1 MTPAQKRLRE
11 LRDRQSRER
20 GRMAELSLLDELD
33 AETRSELDKI
43 EKGTPDLE
51 RQLRAATVAL
61 GDDDAEARAAAADG
75 DPNPTGE
82 DRERIELR
90 RASRLGNYL
99 VAALQGRGPSGAE
112 AELAAAAGVGGIP
125 LELFDP
131 LPEHRAAARETR
143 APTGAPSTV
152 GVNLDPIRPLIYARA
167 ITPRIGVAMPRVPS
181 GTYATATIATG
192 TAAGA
197 RAKDAAAVDTAA
209 TFAVGTT
216 TPHSV
221 SGKLSIRIEDVASV
235 GNDNFESALRQ
246 ELMLSLSS
254 ELDRLVLNGN
264 ATTAAAEPNGLFV
277 QITPDPADPTAVV
290 TFNAFVALSAG
301 GIDGGPWAE
310 TMTSVM
316 LLVNPETMRL
326 AEATFQTAASY
337 QGEMSAAAYL
347 RRNSGGFL
355 SSRRMP
361 DTDTTIAQAIR
372 FRAGTMGLDGVDAMR
387 TATCPVWAE
396 IGIDDI
402 YTDSAK
408 GIRHFTLHSLIGDVL
423 LVQPSAYEQVAVKL
437 AT

>member
-20 GRMAELSLLDELD
+20 GRMAELSLVDELD
-33 AETRSELDKI
+33 AETRAELDKI
-43 EKGTPDLE
+43 EQGTPDLE

-82 DRERIELR
+82 DADRIELR
-90 RASRLGNYL
+90 RAARLGKYL
-99 VAALQGRGPSGAE
+99 AARLSGRSPTGAE
-112 AELAAAAGVGGIP
+112 AELSAAAGVGGIP

-131 LPEHRAAARETR
+131 LPEHRAAQRETR
-143 APTGAPSTV
+143 APTGAPGTV

-181 GTYATATIATG
+181 GTYATATISTG

-197 RAKDAAAVDTAA
+197 RAKDAVAVDTAA

-221 SGKLSIRIEDVASV
+221 SGGLSIRIEDVASV
-235 GNDNFESALRQ
+235 GTENFESVLRQ
-246 ELMLSLSS
+246 NLMLSLSS
-254 ELDRLVLNGN
+254 ELDRLVLNGDS
-264 ATTAAAEPNGLFV
+264 ATIAAEPNGLFV
-277 QITPDPADPTAVV
+277 QITPDPSDPTAVV
-290 TFNAFVALSAG
+290 DFNAFVALSAG

-310 TMTSVM
+310 TMASVK

-326 AEATFQTAASY
+326 AESTFQTAASY

-347 RRNSGGFL
+347 RSHSGGFL

-423 LVQPSAYEQVAVKL
+423 LVQPDAYEQVAVKL
-437 AT
+437 A

>member
-1 MTPAQKRLRE
+1 MTPSQKRLRE

-20 GRMAELSLLDELD
+20 GRMAELSLMDELD
-33 AETRSELDKI
+33 AETRAELDKI
-43 EKGTPDLE
+43 EQGTSDLE

-82 DRERIELR
+82 DHERIELR
-90 RASRLGNYL
+90 RASRLGNYIS
-99 VAALQGRGPSGAE
+99 AALMGRGPSGAE

-143 APTGAPSTV
+143 APTGAPGTV

-167 ITPRIGVAMPRVPS
+167 ITPRIGVAMPRVDS
-181 GTYATATIATG
+181 GTFATATIASG
-192 TAAGA
+192 TAAA
-197 RAKDAAAVDTAA
+197 SRAPDAAAPDTAA
-209 TFAVGTT
+209 TFAVGST
-216 TPHSV
+216 TPHRV
-221 SGKLSIRIEDVASV
+221 SGRLSIRIEDVAAV

-246 ELMLSLSS
+246 NLMLALSD
-254 ELDRLVLNGN
+254 ELDRLVLNGDSS
-264 ATTAAAEPNGLFV
+264 TTAAEPDGLFV
-277 QITPDPADPTAVV
+277 QITPDPMDPTAVV
-290 TFNAFVALSAG
+290 DFNGFVALSAG
-301 GIDGGPWAE
+301 AIDGGPWAE

-326 AEATFQTAASY
+326 AESTFQTAASY
-337 QGEMSAAAYL
+337 QGEMSSAAYL
-347 RRNSGGFL
+347 RSHSGGFL

-372 FRAGTMGLDGVDAMR
+372 HRAGTMGLDGVDAMR
-387 TATCPVWAE
+387 TAVCPVWAE
-396 IGIDDI
+396 VGIDDI

-408 GIRHFTLHSLIGDVL
+408 GVRHFTLHSLIGDVL
-423 LVQPSAYEQVAVKL
+423 LVQPSAYEQVALKL
-437 AT
+437 A